1 MVVADAAGTAASVAA
16 MTHAKSESLNL
27 FSHTTVPPL
36 LLLLEVTSTGAS
48 GDCQNL
54 TKIVQASLGNNT
66 ASTVM
71 HSIEQASAQR
81 P

>member
-36 LLLLEVTSTGAS
+36 LLLEVTSTGAS

-66 ASTVM
+66 ASTVI